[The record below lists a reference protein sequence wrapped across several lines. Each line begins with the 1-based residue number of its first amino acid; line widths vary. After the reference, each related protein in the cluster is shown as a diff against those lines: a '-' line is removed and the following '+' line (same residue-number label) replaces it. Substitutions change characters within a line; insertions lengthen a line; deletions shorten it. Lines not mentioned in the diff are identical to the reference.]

1 MIFIYYTSVNAH
13 MNTHNNT
20 MQQFYVAIDNGP
32 FNSIIF
38 EHEKGVLASN
48 RNKLK
53 HGKCKIL
60 MVILHIILL
69 KLQLYRL
76 LSSFKVFFSHS
87 LETNS
92 GHLIVDPASHRFRRG
107 SDICG
112 ASEWWAATGHPSLA
126 KRGAPRGR

>member
-1 MIFIYYTSVNAH
+1 

-20 MQQFYVAIDNGP
+20 MQQFYVASDNGP

-48 RNKLK
+48 RNTLK

-76 LSSFKVFFSHS
+76 LSSFKVFFF
-87 LETNS
+87 
-92 GHLIVDPASHRFRRG
+92 P
-107 SDICG
+107 
-112 ASEWWAATGHPSLA
+112 
-126 KRGAPRGR
+126 